1 MLPQDPVMLYSFLNM
16 KLRDQYSSLSDL
28 CDGLDVSEGDL
39 LIKMSEAGYI
49 YDRDTNRFI
58 QK

>member
-16 KLRDQYSSLSDL
+16 KLRDQYSNLSDL
-28 CDGLDVSEGDL
+28 CDGLDIGEGDL

-49 YDRDTNRFI
+49 YDRETNRFI